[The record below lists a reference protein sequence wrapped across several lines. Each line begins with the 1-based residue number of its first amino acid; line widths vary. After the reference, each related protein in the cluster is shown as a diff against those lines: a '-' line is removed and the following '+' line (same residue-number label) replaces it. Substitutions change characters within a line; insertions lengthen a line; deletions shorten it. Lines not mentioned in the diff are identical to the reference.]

1 MPGRHSYLTVLSVAL
16 PILVPGGVHGREDP
30 SVLCLQAASEASA
43 RTGVPYDVLRAIATV
58 ETGRTGRPW
67 PWAVNFGGDGEWF
80 ESATDAEASV
90 TEALRQGATN
100 VDLGCFQLNYRW
112 HAENFASI
120 FDMLDPQQNAT
131 YAAEF
136 LSEHFA
142 RTGDWALAA
151 AAYHSATPEYA
162 EEYRVKFEA
171 IYAGFGGE
179 GAAPEGPT
187 PEVLDRKN
195 RFPLLMAG
203 ATGSAGSIVPASVGG
218 TRLIGEP

>member
-1 MPGRHSYLTVLSVAL
+1 MPGRHSYLTVLCVAL
-16 PILVPGGVHGREDP
+16 PILVPGGVDGREDP

-58 ETGRTGRPW
+58 ETGRMGRPW
-67 PWAVNFGGDGEWF
+67 PWTVNFGGDGQWYD
-80 ESATDAEASV
+80 SADEAEAQV
-90 TEALRQGATN
+90 TEAIRRGATN

-112 HAENFASI
+112 HAAGFPSI
-120 FDMLDPQQNAT
+120 VDMLDPLQNAT

-136 LSEHFA
+136 LSAHFS

-162 EEYRVKFEA
+162 EAYMARFETV
-171 IYAGFGGE
+171 YAGLASGE
-179 GAAPEGPT
+179 TAPSDTAPRPIER
-187 PEVLDRKN
+187 DN